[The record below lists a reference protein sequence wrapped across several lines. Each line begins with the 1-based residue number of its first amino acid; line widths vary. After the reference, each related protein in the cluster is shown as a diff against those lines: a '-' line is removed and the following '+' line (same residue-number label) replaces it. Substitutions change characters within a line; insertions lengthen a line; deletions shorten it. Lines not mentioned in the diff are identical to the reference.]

1 MSAPTSRPSAPSGH
15 RPTASSSGESGRT
28 AAFDRSSYGTALN
41 RGYGE
46 TMGRGIELALTLVIV
61 GGFGWLL
68 DRVFGTYPTLTI
80 ILSLAGFAG
89 ITAKLWLGYDL
100 EMRKIDHEG
109 VWHRPDVVDPLDGD
123 SPDTESA
130 QP

>member
-15 RPTASSSGESGRT
+15 RRT
-28 AAFDRSSYGTALN
+28 AERRDAPGRPTAFDRASYGTALN

-80 ILSLAGFAG
+80 VLSLAGFAG

-109 VWHRPDVVDPLDGD
+109 VWSRPSTVEPLDGD
-123 SPDTESA
+123 TPETGTA